1 VQASNLCAAAV
12 LAASRELEDEIE
24 QQQQQQRAE
33 QPPSPQEKK
42 WRCKWPC
49 ELLAHGASA
58 RSVRFGVLL
67 MVSLLPFG
75 SHFVKN
81 CFSSLQVYFLADRA
95 LHFSSVKYGSLMS
108 AQSLPNVF
116 MPFLGGLVLDS
127 KVPVS
132 YAIHHTLLRQQYTLA
147 HSIHLHTVYTCTHV
161 ALFNVAVVGAVV
173 V

>member
-1 VQASNLCAAAV
+1 
-12 LAASRELEDEIE
+12 
-24 QQQQQQRAE
+24 
-33 QPPSPQEKK
+33 
-42 WRCKWPC
+42 
-49 ELLAHGASA
+49 
-58 RSVRFGVLL
+58 

-81 CFSSLQVYFLADRA
+81 CFSSLQVYFLADKS

-132 YAIHHTLLRQQYTLA
+132 Y
-147 HSIHLHTVYTCTHV
+147 SITILCCSSSIVHTCTTDSSQQGCTCWSCGRLDY
-161 ALFNVAVVGAVV
+161 AFYSN
-173 V
+173 